1 MPDVVLLCA
10 WCVQDFLYV
19 VIPVVSTFGPLGA
32 LLSSYFHRLVHAT
45 VVYVMDIAQFIGK
58 RHAQSLSRTLH

>member
-1 MPDVVLLCA
+1 
-10 WCVQDFLYV
+10 V

-58 RHAQSLSRTLH
+58 GPAQSLPRTFQ